1 MNTFINI
8 HIRVLFPTPER
19 QLITHACW
27 SFFFQ
32 SNYQAEE
39 DSYKPFSTKDEKWIR
54 EEFNKK
60 EEDPKKLFE
69 LFKASEYLG
78 FVHPSRLIRRMETK
92 NSIFIT
98 FIYNPS
104 LMTGSWT
111 NYLRSPPMKGLCY
124 FGSL

>member
-32 SNYQAEE
+32 SNYQPEE

-69 LFKASEYLG
+69 LFKVCAYMIIIYRTFLGFGLHFFAFCYIIGLLLKFYG
-78 FVHPSRLIRRMETK
+78 FVH
-92 NSIFIT
+92 
-98 FIYNPS
+98 
-104 LMTGSWT
+104 
-111 NYLRSPPMKGLCY
+111 LC
-124 FGSL
+124 GV

>member
-1 MNTFINI
+1 MLVGASSFKATINQKKI
-8 HIRVLFPTPER
+8 PTNPSPLR
-19 QLITHACW
+19 MRSGSAR
-27 SFFFQ
+27 
-32 SNYQAEE
+32 N
-39 DSYKPFSTKDEKWIR
+39 STK
-54 EEFNKK
+54 KK
-60 EEDPKKLFE
+60 KILRSSSSFSRY
-69 LFKASEYLG
+69 ASEYLG

-124 FGSL
+124 FGFLFCKSLQFS